1 MRLALTKP
9 LDRRSM
15 LKGVGAA
22 LALPWMESMT
32 PAIAKR
38 TQAGILGIM
47 ILALRLPSVF
57 KSVITNHVTGEGPVR
72 FAQISRA
79 CRIARQDGS

>member
-32 PAIAKR
+32 PAIAKAP
-38 TQAGILGIM
+38 T
-47 ILALRLPSVF
+47 LAQP
-57 KSVITNHVTGEGPVR
+57 PVR
-72 FAQISRA
+72 SAFVFMPNGVIPKEWTPAGKGENYEITPMLKPLA
-79 CRIARQDGS
+79 D